1 MTHDPNDTLPMQA
14 PLSVLE
20 RSLIDEYLRLQ
31 GHDAAH
37 LEHLPVE
44 QRDALLKNASL
55 HASTRLAEIESRAHY
70 VHDLH
75 DGAPARSNTGQ
86 E

>member
-1 MTHDPNDTLPMQA
+1 MTDQRYDTLPMQA
-14 PLSVLE
+14 PLSGLE
-20 RSLIDEYLRLQ
+20 RTLIEEFVRLQ
-31 GHDAAH
+31 GYDPAH
-37 LEHLPVE
+37 LETMPSD
-44 QRDALLKNASL
+44 QRDTLLKNASL
-55 HASTRLAEIESRAHY
+55 HASARLAEIESRAHY